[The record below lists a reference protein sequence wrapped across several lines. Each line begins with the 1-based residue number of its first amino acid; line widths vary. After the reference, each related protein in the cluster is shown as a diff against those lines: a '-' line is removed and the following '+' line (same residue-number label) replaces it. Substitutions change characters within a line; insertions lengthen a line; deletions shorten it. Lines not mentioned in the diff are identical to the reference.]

1 MLGPMDGYGCLAID
15 QKGVASASEGGF
27 RIKLRK
33 RGPRGWKRKTPGW
46 VVRGLRGVVM
56 GMFGL
61 LGNEEVRFLAVHG
74 HAVHPCQTDAVI
86 VVVEPD
92 QEVIEL
98 GSVYHSVPMV
108 LPMHRLAISHSRL
121 DLA

>member
-1 MLGPMDGYGCLAID
+1 MLGPMDGCGCPALER
-15 QKGVASASEGGF
+15 KGVASASEGGF

-33 RGPRGWKRKTPGW
+33 RGPRGWKRKAPGW

-61 LGNEEVRFLAVHG
+61 LGNEEVRFLAVHR

-108 LPMHRLAISHSRL
+108 LPMHSLAISHSRL

>member
-1 MLGPMDGYGCLAID
+1 MPRNRSERGRQCVGGCGWTLRRVSGVRGAGNGKPPDGW
-15 QKGVASASEGGF
+15 SEGSA
-27 RIKLRK
+27 
-33 RGPRGWKRKTPGW
+33 
-46 VVRGLRGVVM
+46 GVVNWM
-56 GMFGL
+56 IGL
-61 LGNEEVRFLAVHG
+61 LGNEEVRLLAIHG

-92 QEVIEL
+92 KEVIEL

-108 LPMHRLAISHSRL
+108 LPVNRFAVSHSGL